1 MHLAKPLAVGPLV
14 LGLPIGAVA
23 PLPDEV
29 TATGNSCVNDVDG
42 LVAGATGYH
51 DSRSTEI
58 PPVTTSRRAGH
69 PGVAAPTL
77 DCEAQRMAGPHPMKV
92 R

>member
-58 PPVTTSRRAGH
+58 PPVAGLVVSATGYHQPTSWPPRS
-69 PGVAAPTL
+69 
-77 DCEAQRMAGPHPMKV
+77 CGPHP
-92 R
+92 